1 MSNIRDAV
9 NASMAR
15 AERWGMDTAGLATF
29 IEDDGLRNDMA
40 DWSDEDWT
48 EHFGEEEG
56 LPTQMSLMDQ
66 NLQRLKNYK

>member
-9 NASMAR
+9 DASMAR
-15 AERWGMDTAGLATF
+15 AEQWNMDTAGLATYV
-29 IEDDGLRNDMA
+29 EDDGSRNDMA
-40 DWSDEDWT
+40 DWT